1 MTADR
6 EMLCTMRTHGQAH
19 GGVAVGF
26 AGRVAR
32 RLGSAMV
39 GALLLVAGC
48 APADAPELASGVS
61 PAPDRTESQ
70 ARPNVL
76 MILVDDL
83 KPAIH
88 AYGDPIAITP
98 NIDRLAARG
107 TRFELAYANQAV
119 CAPSRFNLMTG
130 SRSTST
136 GIYDFG
142 MNLRDYLPDAV
153 TLPQHFKAAGYHA
166 ESMGKVFHI
175 GHNTVGDPQ
184 SWSVP
189 HHKDH
194 VVEYVSPA
202 GEALGPTREAALF
215 NEFETPQGNIWE
227 YARTLPR
234 GLAWEAPD
242 VADDAYA
249 DGRIAKRAMRRLG
262 ELSGSAQP
270 FLLVVGFARPHLP
283 FSVPKRYWDLYDPA
297 KLPLPTFER
306 LPEGAPPFAGKV
318 GGEITAYAPIP
329 EETPEAQYP
338 EALKRKLIH
347 GYYAGVS
354 YVDAQIG
361 KVLAELDRTG
371 LAENTIVV
379 LWGDHGYHLGD
390 HGLWTKHTNYEQ
402 ATRIPLLFAGPG
414 VDAGKATRQLA
425 ETVDI
430 YPTLAALAGLAR
442 PAGPQPIDGIDLS
455 PVLRDSDERL
465 RGYAYHAYPRPDRL
479 GQAIRTER
487 YRLVRWTHQKTGERA
502 YELYDLVAD
511 PGETRNIVG
520 GHAEIKARLEA
531 ILDRQPEP
539 KSIYLRQQRA
549 RAAAAE

>member
-1 MTADR
+1 
-6 EMLCTMRTHGQAH
+6 
-19 GGVAVGF
+19 
-26 AGRVAR
+26 
-32 RLGSAMV
+32 MV
-39 GALLLVAGC
+39 GALVLVAGC
-48 APADAPELASGVS
+48 APAPGPEPASGTRGTS
-61 PAPDRTESQ
+61 DRTGRQ
-70 ARPNVL
+70 TPPNIL
-76 MILVDDL
+76 LILVDDL

-98 NIDRLAARG
+98 NIDRLAERG

-119 CAPSRFNLMTG
+119 CAPSRINLMTG

-136 GIYDFG
+136 GLYDFG

-166 ESMGKVFHI
+166 ESMGKVYHI
-175 GHNTVGDPQ
+175 GHNTIGDPR

-202 GEALGPTREAALF
+202 GEKLGRTREAALF
-215 NEFETPQGNIWE
+215 NEFEIPDGDVWA

-234 GLAWEAPD
+234 GLAWESPD

-249 DGRIAKRAMRRLG
+249 DGRIAERAARRLR
-262 ELSGSAQP
+262 ELGRSARP
-270 FLLVVGFARPHLP
+270 FLLAVGFARPHLP

-297 KLPLPTFER
+297 RLPLPTFER
-306 LPEGAPPFAGKV
+306 LPEGAPKFAGKV
-318 GGEITAYAPIP
+318 GGEINAYAPIS

-371 LAENTIVV
+371 LAKNTIVV

-390 HGLWTKHTNYEQ
+390 HAMWTKHTNFEQ

-414 VDAGKATRQLA
+414 VRAGQATRQPA
-425 ETVDI
+425 ETVDV
-430 YPTLAALAGLAR
+430 YPTLAALAGLDR
-442 PAGPQPIDGIDLS
+442 PTGPQPIDGIDLS
-455 PVLRDSDERL
+455 PALRDPAKRL
-465 RGYAYHAYPRPDRL
+465 REYAYHAYNRPDRI

-487 YRLVRWTHQKTGERA
+487 HRLVRWTHEGTGVRA

-511 PGETRNIVG
+511 PGETRNVV
-520 GHAEIKARLEA
+520 AENDEIKAGLES
-531 ILDRQPEP
+531 ILDRQPKP
-539 KSIYLRQQRA
+539 RSVNLRRQRA
-549 RAAAAE
+549 RAAEAE